1 MLDYRFCSK
10 GEMNMQL
17 TETQQSWRDVARDF
31 ANRKLTPG
39 THWLEGEEF
48 WNNAKLLANQGF
60 LGVTLPEKY
69 GGMELDLFDAL
80 LMIEELCRVCPT
92 SGRHVYHASIG
103 IASFINHLGTEEQ
116 KQKYLPE
123 IISGEL
129 FVGLGMSEPD
139 AGSAATDL
147 KTSGI
152 EEGDHYRLNGSK
164 IFVSDAHLA
173 DLFVV
178 YARFGNTGRTS
189 DIGAILVER
198 GTPGFSVG
206 VPEENMSGEFQ
217 SALYFEDALVPKE
230 NVLVLNN
237 AFKELMGVYNGV
249 RLGFAA
255 QTLGI
260 TQAAFDRTLEYVKE
274 RKQFGKEICEF
285 QGVQWMVADMYMQL
299 EAARTLQ
306 YRAAAAASGNK
317 PDKNVVSVAKVYV
330 AEAAKKITDDCL
342 QLHGGYGFS
351 KQYPLE
357 WYYRCV
363 RAASI
368 AGGTLQVHRTMLA
381 SSILERKFD
390 QRK

>member
-1 MLDYRFCSK
+1 ML
-10 GEMNMQL
+10 M
-17 TETQQSWRDVARDF
+17 TETNQEWKDVARDF
-31 ANRKLTPG
+31 ASRKLQMG
-39 THWLEGEEF
+39 THWLEGEEY
-48 WNNAKLLANQGF
+48 WSNARMLAEQGF
-60 LGVTLPEKY
+60 LGITLPEEY
-69 GGMELDLFDAL
+69 GGLNQTLFDAL
-80 LMIEELCRVCPT
+80 LMIEELCKVCPT
-92 SGRHVYHASIG
+92 SGRQVYHSSIG
-103 IASFINHLGTEEQ
+103 IASFINHLGTEAQ
-116 KQKYLPE
+116 KKLYLPQ
-123 IISGEL
+123 ITAGKL

-139 AGSAATDL
+139 AGSAATDM
-147 KTSGI
+147 KTTAVD
-152 EEGDHYRLNGSK
+152 EGDHYRLNGSK
-164 IFVSDAHLA
+164 IWVSEAHLA

-198 GTPGFSVG
+198 GTPGFTVG

-217 SALYFEDALVPKE
+217 SALYFDDALVPKE
-230 NVLVLNN
+230 NVLTERN
-237 AFKELMGVYNGV
+237 AFKALMGVYNGV

-260 TQAAFDRTLEYVKE
+260 TQAAFDRTVQYIQE

-285 QGVQWMVADMYMQL
+285 QGIQWMVADMFMQL
-299 EAARTLQ
+299 EAARTLL
-306 YRAAAAASGNK
+306 YRAGMAAANNK
-317 PDKNVVSVAKVYV
+317 PDKHAASVAKVYV

-368 AGGTLQVHRTMLA
+368 AGGTVQVHRTMLA
-381 SSILERKFD
+381 AEVLGRKFD

>member
-1 MLDYRFCSK
+1 ML
-10 GEMNMQL
+10 L
-17 TETQQSWRDVARDF
+17 TETNQSWKDTARDF
-31 ANRKLTPG
+31 ASRKLKPAS
-39 THWLEGEEF
+39 HWLEGEEF
-48 WNNAKLLANQGF
+48 WANARMLSEQGF
-60 LGVTLPEKY
+60 LGLTLPEKY
-69 GGMELDLFDAL
+69 GGMNLSLFDAI

-92 SGRHVYHASIG
+92 SGRQVYHTSIG

-116 KQKYLPE
+116 RNLYLPQ
-123 IISGEL
+123 ITGGKL
-129 FVGLGMSEPD
+129 YVALGMSEPD

-147 KTSGI
+147 KTTAI

-164 IFVSDAHLA
+164 IWVSEAHLA

-178 YARFGNTGRTS
+178 YARFGTTGKAS

-198 GTPGFSVG
+198 GTPGFTVG

-217 SALYFEDALVPKE
+217 SALYFDDALVPKT
-230 NVLVLNN
+230 NVLTTRD
-237 AFKELMGVYNGV
+237 AFKALMGVYNGV
-249 RLGFAA
+249 RIGFAA

-260 TQAAFDRTLEYVKE
+260 TQAAFDRTIQYIQE
-274 RKQFGKEICEF
+274 RKQFGKEICDF

-299 EAARTLQ
+299 EAARTLL
-306 YRAAAAASGNK
+306 YRAASAASNNK
-317 PDKNVVSVAKVYV
+317 PDKNAASVAKVYV

-351 KQYPLE
+351 TQYPLE
-357 WYYRCV
+357 WYYRCA

-368 AGGTLQVHRTMLA
+368 AGGTVQVHKTMLA
-381 SSILERKFD
+381 SSVIGKKFD